1 LSILN
6 RMRLSANRHDQ
17 ISVSDGSVTHVGIA
31 LTFGLIVTA
40 MIYSIGDVWGPYQS
54 GGDNRVLDI
63 GTACSARSSCLC
75 NCSNCWSDLG
85 KCIIAS
91 PVFRSPRSR
100 DDITCWPLVEI
111 VRLPSR
117 ANLYL
122 DVRHPELFNRCEF
135 DRNLYRRCS
144 WSHRWIGGLVYKVAI
159 AAQVKKRR
167 ATNWLNRK
175 KISRPVLSPS
185 SLN

>member
-1 LSILN
+1 
-6 RMRLSANRHDQ
+6 MRLSANRHDQ

-135 DRNLYRRCS
+135 DRNLYRRLQLEPPLDWRPCVQGS
-144 WSHRWIGGLVYKVAI
+144 NCCAGEETSGDELVEQEKD
-159 AAQVKKRR
+159 Q
-167 ATNWLNRK
+167 
-175 KISRPVLSPS
+175 
-185 SLN
+185 